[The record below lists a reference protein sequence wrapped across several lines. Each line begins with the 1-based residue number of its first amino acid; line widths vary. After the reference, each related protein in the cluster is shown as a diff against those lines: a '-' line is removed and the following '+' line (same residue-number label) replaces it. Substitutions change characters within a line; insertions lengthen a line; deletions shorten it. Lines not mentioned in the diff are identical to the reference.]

1 MNGRTGLRMAAG
13 AAAGVAVL
21 AGVRA
26 IRAAAHGPN
35 GAHAAHAPGGARAAH
50 DGGRRTYTRSI
61 TIYRSPREV
70 YEFWRNLTTL
80 ALAVERVLQVEPL
93 DDTRSRWVIDGPA
106 NTEIVFTADIVTDEP
121 AEVLAWRAEDSPV
134 PHEGRVEFA
143 EAPGARGTEVRVWL
157 SYEPPVGGLG
167 AAVARL
173 TGDEPDQLL
182 REGLRRVKQVL
193 ECGEVIR
200 VEGQPSGRG
209 RLAERIT
216 ELVDHRVAAGGR
228 S

>member
-1 MNGRTGLRMAAG
+1 MNGRTGLRVAAG
-13 AAAGVAVL
+13 AAAGVAVV

-26 IRAAAHGPN
+26 VRAATSAGN
-35 GAHAAHAPGGARAAH
+35 GGAHAAHNGHG
-50 DGGRRTYTRSI
+50 RTYARSI

-70 YEFWRNLTTL
+70 YAFWRELTTL
-80 ALAVERVLQVEPL
+80 PHAVDRVIRVQPL
-93 DDTRSRWVIDGPA
+93 DDTRSRWTVDGPG
-106 NTEIVFTADIVTDEP
+106 NSEITFTADIVADEP
-121 AEVLAWRAEDSPV
+121 AEMLAWRAEDSPI

-157 SYEPPVGGLG
+157 SYKPPAGGLG

-173 TGDEPDQLL
+173 TGDEPDQLI
-182 REGLRRVKQVL
+182 REGLRRVKQAM
-193 ECGEVIR
+193 EAGEVIR

-209 RLAERIT
+209 PLAERIT
-216 ELVDHRVAAGGR
+216 EFVDHRLSTGGR